1 MIIPCTIETKCINSS
16 IKRQGKC
23 DKNMIIVKDFN
34 YTALKQDGSIVEN
47 INKDV
52 EKLSISIVEIH
63 IFLFVYETFTKI
75 NGVLAQRK
83 F

>member
-1 MIIPCTIETKCINSS
+1 
-16 IKRQGKC
+16 
-23 DKNMIIVKDFN
+23 MIIVKDFN

-75 NGVLAQRK
+75 NGVLTQRK